1 VKEATMSGNEELLE
15 LIEWL
20 KGEKYL
26 IDEHSTTMTEEFEK
40 EHKWELSRNRMINKT
55 IKKIE
60 EMIEKSKKPK
70 MTEAEFW
77 YKMGSY
83 L

>member
-1 VKEATMSGNEELLE
+1 MDKNEKLLE

-26 IDEHSTTMTEEFEK
+26 IDEHLTTMTVEFEK

-55 IKKIE
+55 IKKIN
-60 EMIEKSKKPK
+60 EMIVE
-70 MTEAEFW
+70 
-77 YKMGSY
+77 
-83 L
+83 

>member
-1 VKEATMSGNEELLE
+1 MSNKTKGLLGDDNIIMNGNKKLLE

-26 IDEHSTTMTEEFEK
+26 IDENSTTMTEEFEK

-55 IKKIE
+55 ISKIE
-60 EMIEKSKKPK
+60 EM
-70 MTEAEFW
+70 F
-77 YKMGSY
+77 Y
-83 L
+83 